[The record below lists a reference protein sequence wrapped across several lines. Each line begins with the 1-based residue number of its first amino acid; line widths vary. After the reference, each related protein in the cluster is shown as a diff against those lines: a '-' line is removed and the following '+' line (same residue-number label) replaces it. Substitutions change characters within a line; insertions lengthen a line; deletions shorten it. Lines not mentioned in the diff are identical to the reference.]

1 MKVSKDERE
10 FLEWWQR
17 NRDRRRRL
25 GYGLWI
31 GLPAG
36 CMLALPIFLNFLTG
50 RFWYRRADAVGTT
63 QFEPFLLV
71 VAVALIA
78 GFTGMMHARMQW
90 ERNEERS
97 RNIRSRMD
105 TEQVP
110 HAGGE
115 R

>member
-1 MKVSKDERE
+1 MAVTKDERE
-10 FLEWWQR
+10 FLAWWER

-36 CMLALPIFLNFLTG
+36 CMLAFPIFLNFLTG
-50 RFWYRRADAVGTT
+50 RFWYRRADAVGSS
-63 QFEPFLLV
+63 QFEPFVLV
-71 VAVALIA
+71 LAVALIA
-78 GFTGMMHARMQW
+78 GFTGWIHSRMQW

-97 RNIRSRMD
+97 RGIRSRMAAED
-105 TEQVP
+105 GQNTE
-110 HAGGE
+110 GE